1 MKFIR
6 THSQRHSKLGKS
18 RPKLQ
23 KWRRPNGR
31 DNKIRECCK
40 GHPKKVKIG
49 YKQSKI
55 QIRLQ
60 IIHNMKELE
69 QASKDQPM
77 ILAKI
82 GAKNKIELIK
92 KAKEL
97 NIKLNNVN
105 EVKAKWN

>member
-23 KWRRPNGR
+23 KWRKPTGR
-31 DNKIRECCK
+31 DNKTRESCK

-49 YKQSKI
+49 YKQSKTQPQI
-55 QIRLQ
+55 QVV
-60 IIHNMKELE
+60 HNMKELE

-82 GAKNKIELIK
+82 GAKNKLELIK

-105 EVKAKWN
+105 GVKAK